1 MLTGIDSDDKILER
15 IFYCSLFGV
24 TSLKFSLYFINFRY
38 LPFNRHSLWNSRS
51 QYSSE
56 LYFSIHTSKTYILVM
71 KFTTR
76 SEEKYYISDISLE
89 LGQDKNV
96 AFYLQIDQRYFK
108 CIVDNSFLFYE

>member
-1 MLTGIDSDDKILER
+1 
-15 IFYCSLFGV
+15 
-24 TSLKFSLYFINFRY
+24 
-38 LPFNRHSLWNSRS
+38 
-51 QYSSE
+51 
-56 LYFSIHTSKTYILVM
+56 M

-108 CIVDNSFLFYE
+108 CIVDNSFLFSE